1 MTDDATP
8 RKRNWGR
15 WLLTGSLALN
25 LALVG
30 AMIGAHVSDRKGP
43 PGAEREM
50 QGSFVGPYG
59 RALSKEDRR
68 AIRQSLIARGPKLR
82 EKRGEMRR
90 IVEEMAQALRA
101 DPFDPQAVS
110 AILDRQRE
118 VQYRLQDTG
127 REVLI
132 ERLTQMTP
140 EARAAFA
147 DNLEKGMKRMGRR

>member
-1 MTDDATP
+1 
-8 RKRNWGR
+8 
-15 WLLTGSLALN
+15 
-25 LALVG
+25 
-30 AMIGAHVSDRKGP
+30 MIGAHVSDRKGP
-43 PGAEREM
+43 PGAERAM

-59 RALSKEDRR
+59 RALSKEDRG
-68 AIRQSLIARGPKLR
+68 AIRQALIARRPSLR

-90 IVEEMAQALRA
+90 IIGDLAEALRA
-101 DPFDPQAVS
+101 EPFDPQAVS

-118 VQYRLQDTG
+118 VQFRLQDTG

-132 ERLTQMTP
+132 ERLTEMTP